1 MNYFLYFSNEKL
13 RFIYGKWTDYLK
25 SVDVQDYNDYM
36 KTHAQQFRVP
46 DKPSNG
52 SNSMPNTPKRIM
64 SKFNNLTKQ
73 FTTSSTDMTTDIT
86 DDHSNLP
93 PEGNNG
99 EIPKSDS
106 SDSLDIPN
114 SRFLWQVEPNRE
126 SKPQYY
132 HFTMYTMALNQ
143 LDEEMKKSLPP
154 TDSRLRPDVRK
165 LEEGDLGQDN
175 NNNKCFFCI
184 SLLNLNILEAAASE
198 KNRLE
203 EKQREVRKM
212 RKKRRESWSPL

>member
-73 FTTSSTDMTTDIT
+73 FTTSSTDMTANTT

-143 LDEEMKKSLPP
+143 LDEDMKKSLPP

-175 NNNKCFFCI
+175 NNKYLFCI
-184 SLLNLNILEAAASE
+184 SLLNLNILEAAALE

-203 EKQREVRKM
+203 EKQREVRKI